1 MEIKSYLNNSSY
13 FSFPFPFPFTLYPL
27 PFNLYPSFY
36 MDVIRLIL
44 LVAVLGGLT
53 LLLAQNWSPVLPLVF
68 LGIRTQPLPLA
79 MWILFSTTAGALTS
93 VLISSLFNLSTYFA
107 GQQRPTRLKSPATS
121 PRAKQTPREEAFSR
135 PVSPPPQAST
145 TESRSSDVADDWDI
159 NNSTDDDWDF
169 EDKSNVAP
177 SRSSEDTQVKDS
189 QSYERQQEP
198 KTGSQSGS
206 VYSYSYRK
214 PKNSGVGKTESVYDA
229 DYRVIIPPYQP
240 PTTTNQKNDDDDWGF
255 FDDDDSDDDNERS
268 RS

>member
-1 MEIKSYLNNSSY
+1 
-13 FSFPFPFPFTLYPL
+13 
-27 PFNLYPSFY
+27 
-36 MDVIRLIL
+36 MDFIRLIL

-53 LLLAQNWSPVLPLVF
+53 LLLVQNWSPVLPLVF

-79 MWILFSTTAGALTS
+79 MWILFSTAAGAFTS
-93 VLISSLFNLSTYFA
+93 VFISSLFNLSTYFTQ
-107 GQQRPTRLKSPATS
+107 QQRPTRLKSPPTS
-121 PRAKQTPREEAFSR
+121 PPPKQTRKEEVFSR

-145 TESRSSDVADDWDI
+145 TESRSSDVADDWDT

-169 EDKSNVAP
+169 EERSEEART
-177 SRSSEDTQVKDS
+177 RSSEDTQVRDS

-206 VYSYSYRK
+206 VYSYSYRQ

-255 FDDDDSDDDNERS
+255 FEDDDSEDDNERS
-268 RS
+268 RK

>member
-1 MEIKSYLNNSSY
+1 
-13 FSFPFPFPFTLYPL
+13 
-27 PFNLYPSFY
+27 

-79 MWILFSTTAGALTS
+79 MWILFSTTAGAVTS
-93 VLISSLFNLSTYFA
+93 VFISSLFNLSTYLA
-107 GQQRPTRLKSPATS
+107 RQRPTRLKSPAAS
-121 PRAKQTPREEAFSR
+121 PRNKQTRRREEVFSR
-135 PVSPPPQAST
+135 PVSGEPQAST
-145 TESRSSDVADDWDI
+145 TESRSSDAVDDWDT

-169 EDKSNVAP
+169 EEKSNVAP
-177 SRSSEDTQVKDS
+177 NPSSENIQDRD
-189 QSYERQQEP
+189 QSYEREQQP
-198 KTGSQSGS
+198 KTSSQSGS
-206 VYSYSYRK
+206 VYSYSYRQ

-255 FDDDDSDDDNERS
+255 FDEDDSVDDDERS
-268 RS
+268 PK